1 MIPSQLIKEAE
12 NFLEDSVGVYKRPPL
27 ALFRL
32 ATSKGQEL
40 AEKLGA
46 RKDIVEAG
54 TLFMDCL
61 LPRAIAEGR
70 VTEHVLM
77 SWEKSCEIIDKYPQV
92 SSEEKESIHRC
103 VLEHH
108 GVSNFY
114 SLESEVCCNADC
126 YKFLSVE
133 GVLMNIRGNS
143 DLSTHDLMVLLN
155 DKADEKWNAI
165 SIPSV
170 REELAEQYDIIKKF
184 LKVFLERVN
193 E

>member
-92 SSEEKESIHRC
+92 CSKR
-103 VLEHH
+103 EHT
-108 GVSNFY
+108 
-114 SLESEVCCNADC
+114 SLRFGASWCQQLL
-126 YKFLSVE
+126 FLRVR
-133 GVLMNIRGNS
+133 GVLQRR
-143 DLSTHDLMVLLN
+143 LL
-155 DKADEKWNAI
+155 
-165 SIPSV
+165 
-170 REELAEQYDIIKKF
+170 
-184 LKVFLERVN
+184 
-193 E
+193 